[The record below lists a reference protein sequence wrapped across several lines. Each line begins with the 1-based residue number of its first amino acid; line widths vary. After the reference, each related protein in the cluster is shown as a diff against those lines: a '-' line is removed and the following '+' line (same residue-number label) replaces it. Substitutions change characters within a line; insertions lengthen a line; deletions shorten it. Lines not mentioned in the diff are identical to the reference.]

1 MSKKGKLITTSII
14 SQRGL
19 TKRLVQFDQ
28 LLITHHSLL
37 IMKAIVDCNSFYCSC
52 ERLFR
57 PDLRD
62 KPVVVL
68 SNNDGCIVSRTDE
81 AKKLGVGMAAPYYQ
95 NRDIIEKN
103 DVAVFSSNYNL
114 YGDLSMRVM
123 DTLRELVGEEQV
135 EVYSVDE
142 AFLDL
147 STIGSA
153 ALQETSTI
161 IKETVE
167 QWTGIAV
174 SVGVAPSKVLSKV
187 ANRLS
192 KKDKRGT
199 RGVLVLDTPEKIK
212 DALERTAVDDLWGV
226 GRQYAMKLHHLGIDN
241 GWQLRNMPEDWAQKN
256 MGGVVGVRMIKELNG
271 ISCIPMKDPLETKK
285 MIATTR
291 MFGQPVYALND
302 IREAIATYTARAAE
316 KLRRQFSAA
325 TTIQVFLVTNGT
337 RNGKYEYNPQSRYL
351 YNTLPEASAD
361 TSVLIRHALPLA
373 EQLYQP
379 GCKYLKGGVILS
391 GLVPMAA
398 IQTNLFMEE
407 HLQTNQALLE
417 AVDNINFSHR
427 DDVVK
432 YVASGLKRN
441 WKMRQELRSKRYTT
455 RWNELYKIS

>member
-1 MSKKGKLITTSII
+1 
-14 SQRGL
+14 
-19 TKRLVQFDQ
+19 
-28 LLITHHSLL
+28 
-37 IMKAIVDCNSFYCSC
+37 MKAIVDCNSFYCSC

-95 NRDIIEKN
+95 NKEIIEQH
-103 DVAVFSSNYNL
+103 DIAVFSSNYNL

-123 DTLRELVGEEQV
+123 DTLRDLVGEEKV

-147 STIGSA
+147 TDISGQ
-153 ALQETSTI
+153 ALQDAAVT

-174 SVGVAPSKVLSKV
+174 SVGVGPSKVLSKV

-192 KKDKRGT
+192 KKDKKGSK
-199 RGVLVLDTPEKIK
+199 GVMVLDTDDKIK
-212 DALERTAVDDLWGV
+212 EALQRTAVDDLWGV
-226 GRQYAMKLHHLGIDN
+226 GRQYAIKLHHLGIDD

-271 ISCIPMKDPLETKK
+271 LSCIPMKDPLETKK

-291 MFGQPVYALND
+291 MFGQPVFELAD
-302 IREAIATYTARAAE
+302 IREAIATYVARAAE

-325 TTIQVFLVTNGT
+325 QMIQVFLVTNGT
-337 RNGKYEYNPQSRYL
+337 RNGKYEYNPQSRYQ
-351 YNTLPEASAD
+351 YSILPEATSD
-361 TSVLIRHALPLA
+361 TSTLIRHALPLA
-373 EQLYQP
+373 EKLYQS
-379 GCKYLKGGVILS
+379 GFKYLKGGVILS
-391 GLVPMAA
+391 GLVPAKA
-398 IQTNLFMEE
+398 IQANLFLED
-407 HLQTNQALLE
+407 HLQHNKSLLE

-432 YVASGLKRN
+432 YVSSGLKRN

-455 RWNELYKIS
+455 RWDELYKIS